1 MNFNNPYM
9 MNNNNFNNN
18 MPQANQPI
26 FNYIFVNSY
35 DDVKAYRMMPNQKMM
50 FFLNGEPMFFQKTA
64 NEYGQ
69 TIIQAFKFQE
79 TALPQ
84 PPSYAKESDIKA
96 LQMQIE
102 QLTKMLNNNAQNGS
116 NKQNKP
122 NQGGAINNESIIK

>member
-79 TALPQ
+79 CELPQ
-84 PPSYAKESDIKA
+84 PPSYAKESDIRA

-102 QLTKMLNNNAQNGS
+102 QLTKMLNNNAQNGLNS
-116 NKQNKP
+116 NI
-122 NQGGAINNESIIK
+122 GGNNDESIIK

>member
-9 MNNNNFNNN
+9 MNNNNFSNN

-84 PPSYAKESDIKA
+84 PPAYAKESDIKA

-116 NKQNKP
+116 NANI
-122 NQGGAINNESIIK
+122 GGNGDESIIK